1 MSIKAVRN
9 TKEKINPKAMQKAY
23 LAKTESDLESQGVV
37 FWEAE
42 KNLNIQDDYLILPA
56 EITEVP
62 SRELGEYLNAFTQ
75 QKMYLRTLCGRV
87 EIEVE
92 RARRNYVKSSERI
105 YATLSNG
112 KLSETAKERLINSDS
127 EVEPY
132 YYEFREWSQKLS
144 MLNQNIANIEDAIF
158 LLSREVS
165 RRTSDFDDENRNYNV
180 GKK

>member
-1 MSIKAVRN
+1 MH
-9 TKEKINPKAMQKAY
+9 KEY
-23 LAKTESDLESQGVV
+23 LSNIESDLENQGVV
-37 FWEAE
+37 FWQPSV
-42 KNLNIQDDYLILPA
+42 NLNIQEDYLVLPS
-56 EITEVP
+56 EITEIP

-92 RARRNYVKSSERI
+92 KTRRAYVKSSEKL
-105 YATLSNG
+105 YASLSNG
-112 KLSETAKERLINSDS
+112 KMSETAKERIINADS
-127 EVEPY
+127 EVEPF
-132 YYEFREWSQKLS
+132 YYEFKEWSQKLN
-144 MLNQNIANIEDAIF
+144 MLMQNIANIEDAIF

>member
-42 KNLNIQDDYLILPA
+42 KNLNI
-56 EITEVP
+56 
-62 SRELGEYLNAFTQ
+62 Q

-127 EVEPY
+127 EVEPF

>member
-1 MSIKAVRN
+1 MKPTIK
-9 TKEKINPKAMQKAY
+9 KLDKINPKKMHKEY
-23 LAKTESDLESQGVV
+23 LSNIESDLENQGVV
-37 FWEAE
+37 FWQPSV
-42 KNLNIQDDYLILPA
+42 NLNIQEDYLVLPS
-56 EITEVP
+56 EITEIP

-92 RARRNYVKSSERI
+92 KTRRAYVKSSEKL
-105 YATLSNG
+105 YASLSNG
-112 KLSETAKERLINSDS
+112 KMSETAKERIINADS
-127 EVEPY
+127 EVEPF
-132 YYEFREWSQKLS
+132 YYEFKEWSQKLN
-144 MLNQNIANIEDAIF
+144 MLMQNIANIEDAIF

>member
-1 MSIKAVRN
+1 MSIKAVRK
-9 TKEKINPKAMQKAY
+9 TEKINPKALHKEY
-23 LAKTESDLESQGVV
+23 LERTEKDLEDKGVV
-37 FWEAE
+37 FWEANV
-42 KNLNIQDDYLILPA
+42 NLNIQDDYLILPA
-56 EITEVP
+56 EITEIP

-92 RARRNYVKSSERI
+92 RARRSYVKSSEKI
-105 YATLSNG
+105 YKILSNG
-112 KLSETAKERLINSDS
+112 KMSETAKERIINSDS

-132 YYEFREWSQKLS
+132 YYEFREWSQKLN

-165 RRTSDFDDENRNYNV
+165 RRTSDYDDENRNYNV

>member
-1 MSIKAVRN
+1 MKPIVK
-9 TKEKINPKAMQKAY
+9 KEKVNPKELHKKY
-23 LAKTESDLESQGVV
+23 LDTIESDLESEGVV

-42 KNLNIQDDYLILPA
+42 KNLNIQGDYLILPA

-75 QKMYLRTLCGRV
+75 QKLYLRTLCGRV
-87 EIEVE
+87 EVEVE
-92 RARRNYVKSSERI
+92 KSRRLYVKSSEKL
-105 YATLSNG
+105 YKQLSNS
-112 KLSETAKERLINSDS
+112 KMSETAKERIINSDS

-132 YYEFREWSQKLS
+132 YYEYREWYQKLN

-165 RRTSDFDDENRNYNV
+165 RRTSDFSDENRNYNV